1 MQSEIDRHG
10 YGRAD
15 ADFGVYFH
23 RIGQHF
29 TSYRATRFV
38 RDIIPCLLLSVF
50 AGIIAWGVFLS
61 CTSLLGR
68 LIAPLL
74 VFTAVYLLGT
84 YTARVE
90 IWKEFFKWKTERN
103 K

>member
-1 MQSEIDRHG
+1 M
-10 YGRAD
+10 
-15 ADFGVYFH
+15 VYHSPFSSLLLVDVASMWL
-23 RIGQHF
+23 GQHF

>member
-1 MQSEIDRHG
+1 MWL
-10 YGRAD
+10 
-15 ADFGVYFH
+15 
-23 RIGQHF
+23 GQHF

-38 RDIIPCLLLSVF
+38 RDIIPCLLLSAF

-68 LIAPLL
+68 LLAPLL
-74 VFTAVYLLGT
+74 VFTVVYLLGT